1 MNTHTGSLSRFSA
14 LSRRLFLGTTAA
26 GGLAAGLASYFAG
39 HGQAGRAFAQEP
51 PHRGLPQKPTTKTL
65 RLAAINSIFRLRSHA
80 YHIVGRMVHGFQKD
94 GLHHQPQVQVVRM
107 FNDQSPADDLSRGFC
122 ERHGI
127 ELAKSAADALG
138 GERLD
143 VDAVLLII
151 EHGDYPLNDFGQVL
165 YPRYEYFQ
173 EIVKAFERSGRS
185 VPVFVDKHLSY
196 DHRRA
201 AEMVATAKKLGFPLM
216 AGSSLPVT
224 WRIPEIE
231 PPVET
236 SFEEGVCTFGFDRG
250 SAEIY
255 FIHALEVLQC
265 MLERRKGG
273 ESGVKSVVAI
283 QGDAVWKAIDS
294 GRISKRLVDLAIDRC
309 PSKNVGPLRENVQNP
324 AAILVEYED
333 GTRGAVLNL
342 IEQTSEFGFAGTVRG
357 RVDPVSCCFF
367 LPSPPGA
374 RFFDPLAWHI
384 EQFFHSGQP
393 PYPVE
398 RTLLTSTILDLAMH
412 SLQEGSRVMT
422 EGALAIKYAA
432 PMSSGFFRGPIVDV
446 Q

>member
-1 MNTHTGSLSRFSA
+1 M
-14 LSRRLFLGTTAA
+14 FLGNTA
-26 GGLAAGLASYFAG
+26 GSVAAGLASGFAG
-39 HGQAGRAFAQEP
+39 TEAAKQALGQDQSSASNPA
-51 PHRGLPQKPTTKTL
+51 KPL

-94 GLHHQPQVQVVRM
+94 GLHHQPNVRVVRM
-107 FNDQSPADDLSRGFC
+107 FNDQSPKDDLSRGFC
-122 ERHGI
+122 ERHDI
-127 ELAKSAADALG
+127 ELAQSAAAALG

-151 EHGDYPLNDFGQVL
+151 EHGDYPLNDFGQVQ

-173 EIVKAFERSGRS
+173 EIVQLFERVGRA

-231 PPVET
+231 PPLGT
-236 SFEEGVCTFGFDRG
+236 PLEEGVCTFGFDRG

-265 MLERRKGG
+265 LLERRKGG
-273 ESGVKSVVAI
+273 ETGVKSVVAL

-294 GRISKRLVDLAIDRC
+294 GRITSRLVDLAIDRC
-309 PSKNVGPLRENVQNP
+309 PSKNVGPLRENVLDP
-324 AAILVEYED
+324 AAILVEYSD

-342 IEQTSEFGFAGTVRG
+342 IEQTSEFGFAGTIRG
-357 RVDPVSCCFF
+357 RVDPMSCCFF

-374 RFFDPLAWHI
+374 RFFDPLTWHI
-384 EQFFHSGQP
+384 EQFFHTGQP

-412 SLQEGSRVMT
+412 SLKEGSRAMT
-422 EGALAIKYAA
+422 GEALAIKYAA
-432 PMSSGFFRGPIVDV
+432 PVSSGFFRGPIVDV